1 MVCGFLT
8 RIIVTYANMVSCDR
22 SSISDNTPSA
32 QSQCSPTTHI
42 LMQVRSFGKI
52 LQSQVSSVLYHS
64 TSELLHSF
72 NHGCFTGQDLAVW
85 AIEHPYA
92 QYLLGTLADSLGCS
106 PLPLHEPYRP
116 RPVSQ

>member
-52 LQSQVSSVLYHS
+52 LQSRLSSVLYHS
-64 TSELLHSF
+64 TSELLRTLLIMAASKPRSWLS
-72 NHGCFTGQDLAVW
+72 GQLN
-85 AIEHPYA
+85 ILTH
-92 QYLLGTLADSLGCS
+92 
-106 PLPLHEPYRP
+106 
-116 RPVSQ
+116 